1 MHYCD
6 DVSLRLSEALRTMRA
21 RESKMKRTSLAT
33 AAAAMAAGST
43 LLWPAVGRAQAVP
56 KQIHASVKDHLTMR
70 SDGGGVGDF
79 IRQSE
84 AAGEILAETHGPA
97 LDSVATFEP
106 AAERGGAVASN
117 ATLLFSSRHQVTLG
131 NPEGDVTLVEFF
143 DYNCGFC
150 KRALSDMVA
159 LLHDDPR
166 LKIVLKE
173 LPVLGPESIE
183 AARVAVAVRMEDP
196 SGKKYLSFH
205 QQLLGGR
212 GPVGKERALMAALD
226 QGLNLAALERD
237 MASDEV
243 RTTIA
248 ENLKLASAVGI
259 DGTPGYV
266 VGNNLV
272 LGAVGVTALKARI
285 AAARGHR
292 MN

>member
-1 MHYCD
+1 
-6 DVSLRLSEALRTMRA
+6 
-21 RESKMKRTSLAT
+21 
-33 AAAAMAAGST
+33 
-43 LLWPAVGRAQAVP
+43 
-56 KQIHASVKDHLTMR
+56 
-70 SDGGGVGDF
+70 
-79 IRQSE
+79 
-84 AAGEILAETHGPA
+84 
-97 LDSVATFEP
+97 
-106 AAERGGAVASN
+106 
-117 ATLLFSSRHQVTLG
+117 
-131 NPEGDVTLVEFF
+131 VTLVEFF

-159 LLHDDPR
+159 LLHDDPK

-173 LPVLGPESIE
+173 LPILGPESIE

-243 RTTIA
+243 RATIA
-248 ENLKLASAVGI
+248 ENIKLASAVGI
-259 DGTPGYV
+259 SGTPGYV
-266 VGNNLV
+266 IGNNLL
-272 LGAVGVTALKARI
+272 LGAVGITALRARI
-285 AAARGHR
+285 AAARGQR

>member
-1 MHYCD
+1 
-6 DVSLRLSEALRTMRA
+6 
-21 RESKMKRTSLAT
+21 MKRTSLAT
-33 AAAAMAAGST
+33 AAAAMAAGSM
-43 LLWPAVGRAQAVP
+43 LLATTAGRAQVLP
-56 KQIHASVKDHLTMR
+56 KQINVSVKDHLTMR
-70 SDGGGVGDF
+70 SDGGGAVQRNL

-84 AAGEILAETHGPA
+84 AAVEILGETQGPA
-97 LDSVATFEP
+97 LDSVATFKP

-117 ATLLFSSRHQVTLG
+117 AALLFSSRHQVTLG

-150 KRALSDMVA
+150 KRALADMLA
-159 LLHDDPR
+159 LLHDDPK

-173 LPVLGPESIE
+173 LPILGPGSIE

-196 SGKKYLSFH
+196 GGQKYLSFH

-212 GPVGKERALMAALD
+212 GPVSKERALMAALD

-243 RTTIA
+243 RATIA
-248 ENLKLASAVGI
+248 ENVKLASAVGI
-259 DGTPGYV
+259 SGTPGYV
-266 VGNNLV
+266 IGNNLI

-285 AAARGHR
+285 AAARR
-292 MN
+292 QRTN

>member
-1 MHYCD
+1 
-6 DVSLRLSEALRTMRA
+6 
-21 RESKMKRTSLAT
+21 MKRTSLAT
-33 AAAAMAAGST
+33 AAAAMAAGSM
-43 LLWPAVGRAQAVP
+43 LLAPAALRAQALP
-56 KQIHASVKDHLTMR
+56 KQIDASVKDHLTMR
-70 SDGGGVGDF
+70 WDGRGVGDF

-84 AAGEILAETHGPA
+84 AAGEVLIETPA
-97 LDSVATFEP
+97 LDAVATFKP
-106 AAERGGAVASN
+106 AAERSGAVASN
-117 ATLLFSSRHQVTLG
+117 AALLFSSRHQVTLG

-159 LLHDDPR
+159 LLHDDPK

>member
-1 MHYCD
+1 
-6 DVSLRLSEALRTMRA
+6 
-21 RESKMKRTSLAT
+21 MKPTILAT
-33 AAAAMAAGST
+33 AAAAMAAGSM
-43 LLWPAVGRAQAVP
+43 LLTPAAARAQALP
-56 KQIHASVKDHLTMR
+56 KQIDASVKGHLTMR
-70 SDGGGVGDF
+70 SDARGVGDF

-84 AAGEILAETHGPA
+84 AAGEVLIETPA
-97 LDSVATFEP
+97 LDAVATFKP
-106 AAERGGAVASN
+106 AAERSGAVASN
-117 ATLLFSSRHQVTLG
+117 AALLFSSRHQVTLG

-196 SGKKYLSFH
+196 SGKKYLGFH